1 MSKGVD
7 GLLDDYFRA
16 RWTGTST
23 PAAGTT
29 CVASAAVVAMSN
41 KSRNIIEML
50 GFSARNATAAAVTMT
65 LSIRA
70 ASIAG
75 SVLASWDFILANGVG
90 IQDCYSQ
97 LNVNAPRGQD
107 IVVEFGTPVAS
118 VTQKVSI
125 SGWTENST
133 SG

>member
-16 RWTGTST
+16 RWSST
-23 PAAGTT
+23 NAPAAGTT
-29 CVASAAVVAMSN
+29 CVATTGVVNLSSR
-41 KSRNIIEML
+41 SRNIIEML
-50 GFSARNATAAAVTMT
+50 GFSARNVTAAAVTMT
-65 LSIRA
+65 LSVRS

-75 SVLASWDFILANGVG
+75 TVLASWDFILAANVG

-97 LNVNAPRGQD
+97 LNINAPRGQD

-118 VTQKVSI
+118 VTQKVSV
-125 SGWTENST
+125 SGWTEQT
-133 SG
+133 T

>member
-16 RWTGTST
+16 RWNGVSQ

-29 CVASAAVVAMSN
+29 CVATTGTTATLSN
-41 KSRNIIEML
+41 KQRNMLEML

-65 LSIRA
+65 LNVRA

-75 SVLASWDFILANGVG
+75 TVLAAWDFILANGVS

-97 LNVNAPRGQD
+97 LNINAPRGQD

-133 SG
+133 S